1 MKQDRFGRRSH
12 FLDNRVLYILDME
25 SLDAH
30 PWESTPIS
38 EETLAA
44 AVLHRAMTGGS
55 SAVALQAGRYPGFP
69 VRAQMWLL
77 PPTLDERLPL
87 NRPARFVAEF
97 VDACLTSTTRARA
110 MARKKLSAWKLSE

>member
-44 AVLHRAMTGGS
+44 AVLHRAIDRWKFSGRPSGRQVPRLPGPG
-55 SAVALQAGRYPGFP
+55 ADVALA
-69 VRAQMWLL
+69 
-77 PPTLDERLPL
+77 PTLDERLPL

-97 VDACLTSTTRARA
+97 VDACLTSTTRAWA
-110 MARKKLSAWKLSE
+110 MARKKLSA